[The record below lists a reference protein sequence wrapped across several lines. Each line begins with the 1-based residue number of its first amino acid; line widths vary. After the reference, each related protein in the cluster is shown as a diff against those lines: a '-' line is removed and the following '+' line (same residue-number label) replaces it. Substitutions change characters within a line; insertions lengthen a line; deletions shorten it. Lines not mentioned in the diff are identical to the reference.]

1 MGKKILA
8 IILTVLGS
16 LVSLAGA
23 LFLFAWI
30 DMAIGDGLQKS
41 DMEAYL
47 VLGAILIGGTV
58 LAGILPLVAGIKMVR
73 KQFPRKKSKWQN
85 TLLH

>member
-1 MGKKILA
+1 MSTGKKILA
-8 IILTVLGS
+8 IILTVVGS
-16 LVSLAGA
+16 LVSLACA

-47 VLGAILIGGTV
+47 VLGAIIIGITL

-73 KQFPRKKSKWQN
+73 KQFPRRKDK
-85 TLLH
+85 

>member
-1 MGKKILA
+1 MSMGKKILA

-16 LVSLAGA
+16 LLSLAGS

-73 KQFPRKKSKWQN
+73 KQFPRKKSK
-85 TLLH
+85 